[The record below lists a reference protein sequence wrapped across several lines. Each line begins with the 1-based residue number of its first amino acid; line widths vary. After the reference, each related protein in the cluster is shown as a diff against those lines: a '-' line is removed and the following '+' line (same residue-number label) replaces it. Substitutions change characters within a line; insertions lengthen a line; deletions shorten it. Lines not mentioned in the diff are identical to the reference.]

1 MTSCGRG
8 IRPGGPVPD
17 ASGGAAVTG
26 ELLPAGLPTPAT
38 VVLAERL
45 ERNLEGMAAFADR
58 AGVALRPHAKT
69 HKCAE
74 IARRQIA
81 LGARGISVA
90 TVGEAEILTARTREV
105 TDVFIAYP
113 LWAGDD
119 LVPRLRTLCDR
130 ARVSVGADS
139 AAALGRLAPLAG
151 RVVVMIEVD
160 CGLGRT
166 GVSPGSVAALAN
178 RCADLGLQV
187 GGVFTFPGH
196 SYRPSG
202 ADAAAT
208 DEAIALAAATDS
220 LSQAGF
226 GDFERSGGSTPTA
239 RLTRP
244 GTLTELRPG
253 VYAFNDAQQV
263 ELGTVRMDEVAL
275 VVAATVV
282 SRPQP
287 GRVVLDAGSK
297 VLGPD
302 RPAWTT
308 GYGRLPDWPD
318 ARITGLWEHHA
329 VVAWNGPVPDL
340 GAVIAVIPNHVCTA
354 VNLVP
359 ELLVVDTGRIVDR
372 WSVAARAANR

>member
-1 MTSCGRG
+1 M
-8 IRPGGPVPD
+8 
-17 ASGGAAVTG
+17 TG

-38 VVLAERL
+38 VVLADRL
-45 ERNLEGMAAFADR
+45 ERNLERMAAFADR

-119 LVPRLRTLCDR
+119 LLLRLRTLCDR

-139 AAALGRLAPLAG
+139 AAALDRLAPLAG

-178 RCADLGLQV
+178 RCVDLGLQV

-202 ADAAAT
+202 AD
-208 DEAIALAAATDS
+208 
-220 LSQAGF
+220 
-226 GDFERSGGSTPTA
+226 GG
-239 RLTRP
+239 RD
-244 GTLTELRPG
+244 G
-253 VYAFNDAQQV
+253 
-263 ELGTVRMDEVAL
+263 
-275 VVAATVV
+275 
-282 SRPQP
+282 
-287 GRVVLDAGSK
+287 
-297 VLGPD
+297 
-302 RPAWTT
+302 
-308 GYGRLPDWPD
+308 
-318 ARITGLWEHHA
+318 
-329 VVAWNGPVPDL
+329 
-340 GAVIAVIPNHVCTA
+340 
-354 VNLVP
+354 
-359 ELLVVDTGRIVDR
+359 
-372 WSVAARAANR
+372 

>member
-1 MTSCGRG
+1 M
-8 IRPGGPVPD
+8 
-17 ASGGAAVTG
+17 TG

-45 ERNLEGMAAFADR
+45 ERNLETMATFADR

-69 HKCAE
+69 HKSAE

-119 LVPRLRTLCDR
+119 LLLRLQALCDR

-139 AAALGRLAPLAG
+139 AAALDRLAPLAG

-166 GVSPGSVAALAN
+166 GVSPGSVAPLAN

-202 ADAAAT
+202 AGAAAT
-208 DEAIALAAATDS
+208 DEATALTAAADS

-226 GDFERSGGSTPTA
+226 RDFERSGGSTPTA

-263 ELGTVRMDEVAL
+263 ELGTVTMDEVAL

-308 GYGRLPDWPD
+308 GYGRLLDWPD

-329 VVAWNGPVPDL
+329 VVACDGPGPDL

-359 ELLVVDTGRIVDR
+359 ELLVVDTGRIVAR
-372 WSVAARAANR
+372 WPVVARAANR